1 MNQLELNIR
10 KSFAEVRKDIIEI
23 KNQILRLAE
32 GQEELAKMISKNA
45 NGHSKTKVVERVK
58 VVQAKTK
65 AKTYVSSKEGKKFH
79 IPECPYAKN
88 ILPKSK
94 STFKSKDAALNKGY
108 KPCSC
113 VK

>member
-32 GQEELAKMISKNA
+32 GQEDLAKMLSK
-45 NGHSKTKVVERVK
+45 KTDKTAEVRI
-58 VVQAKTK
+58 VQAKTK
-65 AKTYVSSKEGKKFH
+65 AKTYVVAKEGKKFH

-94 STFKSKDAALNKGY
+94 LIFKSKDAALNKGY